1 MTQLCKGRA
10 LTMEVVQ
17 QIFFE
22 RNGNLVRLTY
32 VPDFGINAETG
43 AVVDGVFIPRR
54 EDQFEFTD
62 HAELVRM
69 YSAQSGAWDLR
80 IVNDFLS
87 GDGKPQETD
96 KEIEAFNEWMNA
108 L

>member
-1 MTQLCKGRA
+1 MTQLYKEGT

-17 QIFFE
+17 QIFYSD
-22 RNGNLVRLTY
+22 NQPVRITY

-62 HAELVRM
+62 HLELAWM
-69 YSAQSGAWDLR
+69 YSMKRGEWNLW
-80 IVNDFLS
+80 IVRTFLS
-87 GDGKPQETD
+87 GDGNPEETD